1 MRLSLPFL
9 LLGLCISTHAETAQ
23 DATGSAVEESAKT
36 AQVRPRVVPPAIL
49 APLPAWLGISTQK
62 PDQTVVAQLP
72 NLPPGM
78 GFLVTEVEE
87 GSPAAQAGIQVHDII
102 WKMGD
107 QMLVNKAQLAALLRL
122 RQAGDKV
129 ELSGF
134 RSGKSQQY
142 KVKLGVP
149 KSRLEGNLAN
159 DGSAF
164 EGGGVTRVINSS
176 EMFAKT
182 TASDGEAELVK
193 IDEGY
198 QLKINDSKQKP
209 IFDGTIPADGSLDGV
224 PPAWK
229 VRVASLKRALDQ
241 AINGELPAVRPSAQ
255 PRPRVVPPPTSVKQ
269 SVAP

>member
-1 MRLSLPFL
+1 MRLLLPFL
-9 LLGLCISTHAETAQ
+9 LLGLGISTYADEAQ
-23 DATGSAVEESAKT
+23 DIAKSADANSAKT
-36 AQVRPRVVPPAIL
+36 LRGRSRAL
-49 APLPAWLGISTQK
+49 SLPSLGLSLKK
-62 PDQTVVAQLP
+62 PDPMVAAQLP
-72 NLPPGM
+72 NFPEGM
-78 GFLVTEVEE
+78 GFLVNEVQE
-87 GSPAAQAGIQVHDII
+87 GGPSALAGVQVHDII

-107 QMLVNKAQLAALLRL
+107 QMLVNKAQLATLLRL

-134 RSGKSQQY
+134 RSGKPQLF
-142 KVKLGVP
+142 KVKLGEP
-149 KSRLEGNLAN
+149 KSPPEGVLAN
-159 DGSAF
+159 DESPF
-164 EGGGVTRVINSS
+164 EEGGVTRVINSS

-198 QLKINDSKQKP
+198 QLIINDSKQKP
-209 IFDGTIPADGSLDGV
+209 IFNGTIPEGGSLDGV

-241 AINGELPAVRPSAQ
+241 AVNGELPAVRSSAQPSVQ
-255 PRPRVVPPPTSVKQ
+255 PRPRVVPQPTPVKQ